1 MAWFVLIVSG
11 VLESGWALALK
22 KSEGF
27 TRLWPSVTFAVL
39 ALVSFGGL
47 AWAMKTLPAG
57 PSYAV
62 WTGIGAAL
70 TATLGIVLLGE
81 AVSAVKLVSIGLI
94 IAGVVG
100 LALSGGG
107 H

>member
-1 MAWFVLIVSG
+1 MAWIVLMVSG
-11 VLESGWALALK
+11 VLECGWALALK

-27 TRLWPSVTFAVL
+27 TRPVPSVMFLVL
-39 ALVSFGGL
+39 AALSFWGL
-47 AWAMKTLPAG
+47 AWAMKTLPTG

-70 TATLGIVLLGE
+70 TATLGILLFGE
-81 AVSAVKLVSIGLI
+81 SVSAVKLISIGLI
-94 IAGVVG
+94 ISGVVG

>member
-1 MAWFVLIVSG
+1 MAWFVLMVSG
-11 VLESGWALALK
+11 ILESGWALALK

-27 TRLWPSVTFAVL
+27 TQPVPSVMFLVL
-39 ALVSFGGL
+39 AAMSFGGL
-47 AWAMKTLPAG
+47 AWAMKSLPVG

-70 TATLGIVLLGE
+70 TATLGILLFGE
-81 AVSAVKLVSIGLI
+81 SVSGVKLVSIGLI
-94 IAGVVG
+94 VTGVIG